1 MKDYFG
7 FDSRRTPSGGFSRGF
22 IALFVFLLIPST
34 ALWFF
39 YRWLFASDTIFLV
52 PIFLA
57 VMTAWVWAYL
67 IGYGSGVHLD
77 ED

>member
-1 MKDYFG
+1 MKDYFV
-7 FDSRRTPSGGFSRGF
+7 FDSRRRPWGGFSRGF

-39 YRWLFASDTIFLV
+39 YRWLFASDTMFLV

>member
-1 MKDYFG
+1 M
-7 FDSRRTPSGGFSRGF
+7 
-22 IALFVFLLIPST
+22 
-34 ALWFF
+34 
-39 YRWLFASDTIFLV
+39 FLV

-67 IGYGSGVHLD
+67 IGYGSEVHLD